1 MNYFKY
7 ILLVVVTAIAVS
19 SCYKGEN
26 KLRHN
31 LSGLYDVKDVRMEFY
46 SSDAQP
52 DSTREWS
59 DLGTVALT
67 DAAEDDIDN
76 PFIVY
81 FDYVAGMPLIF
92 ERSSYGEQLIYKW
105 GLDGDSDKRLNMRG
119 MYVRIYTIL
128 KSNPRKLEVEY
139 IEIEQTTNTI
149 TYRELITFKRR

>member
-7 ILLVVVTAIAVS
+7 IVLIVAGSIVMS

-31 LSGLYDVKDVRMEFY
+31 LSGLYDVKEVRMEFY

-52 DSTREWS
+52 DSTREWI
-59 DLGTVALT
+59 DPGTVALT
-67 DAAEDDIDN
+67 DAAQDDTDN

-92 ERSSYGEQLIYKW
+92 ERNNDGEQLIYKW
-105 GLDGDSDKRLNMRG
+105 GLDGDSDKRLNMQG
-119 MYVRIYTIL
+119 TYGRIYTIL